1 MTDKN
6 TMQKDPPV
14 IIDAAYY
21 DRLNSMANSFLRR
34 SPDAAERLL
43 EEISRA
49 DILQSEE
56 IPPHVVNLGSQVTY
70 RDETTGSTRTIY
82 LVWPFEADI
91 EQNKISV
98 LTPVGAALIGLAEGA
113 SIGWETNSGE
123 ARQLTVLKVKH

>member
-1 MTDKN
+1 MTEKN

-56 IPPHVVNLGSQVTY
+56 IPAHVVNLGSQVTY
-70 RDETTGSTRTIY
+70 RDETTGSTRTVY

-98 LTPVGAALIGLAEGA
+98 LTPIGAALIGLAEGA

-123 ARQLTVLKVKH
+123 ARRLTVLKVEH